1 MLVLT
6 YNFATT
12 ITANTT
18 LNLYTL
24 TTIFQLVSK
33 LQNCELKQE
42 PCTLSTELQQT
53 HEFQHRERK
62 HFFTPEMWGRNCSE
76 FVASGDTFVLTLNR
90 ASALKVEDSEQ
101 NFLLRLHIVANTAR
115 IGLESKLHRVKTSP
129 HQNFIRESK
138 CKNIICFLPE
148 SIYHI

>member
-12 ITANTT
+12 ITETTT
-18 LNLYTL
+18 LNLCTL

-53 HEFQHRERK
+53 YEFHGQGKIRTLHTYNRATTNLRITRSRKKQEPAHRQPSYNKLTNSTVREK
-62 HFFTPEMWGRNCSE
+62 IYIQPLQKCGVGIVRNLRLR
-76 FVASGDTFVLTLNR
+76 GGTFVLTLNR
-90 ASALKVEDSEQ
+90 ASALKVEGNE
-101 NFLLRLHIVANTAR
+101 
-115 IGLESKLHRVKTSP
+115 
-129 HQNFIRESK
+129 
-138 CKNIICFLPE
+138 
-148 SIYHI
+148 